1 MFLINLDNPIKTY
14 QKHYIKF
21 QKVLPI
27 ILESIMRIGQLQ
39 IIRKQIFFELEISC
53 KLNARNLFD
62 CLDAMN
68 K

>member
-1 MFLINLDNPIKTY
+1 M
-14 QKHYIKF
+14 
-21 QKVLPI
+21 
-27 ILESIMRIGQLQ
+27 LESFMRIGQLQ

-62 CLDAMN
+62 CLDTMN